1 MEVSHMEQESQL
13 SPQTI
18 LDLKILKHA
27 INEYNQLSDP
37 ADSDLSKL
45 QDSLA
50 DFNFSQ
56 KYQAVHAEVA
66 CKDSGDLF
74 NLYRKNC
81 NVTTAHLQK
90 HCTNKKA
97 FFYLKAEH
105 LAFDKFYSAHKN
117 AFPLY
122 NEFKTILGTICYYFW
137 DSLVWDNNGKPRSYF
152 AAQNPFSPV
161 FLSSFPIS
169 FSKESVSTNTGKT
182 KILNEL
188 KNCYFPSLSSFK
200 IYGTD
205 MKYFSFRIV
214 HVKSLSKA
222 INLFFWTLLRA
233 CNGHKFPA
241 QDEEKNPIS
250 RHIAWCIYENC
261 RKCSLLDI
269 ECHTS
274 VSCPYYRESS
284 IKKNRNRY

>member
-1 MEVSHMEQESQL
+1 MEPETQL
-13 SPQTI
+13 SPQTA

-27 INEYNQLSDP
+27 IEEYNQLSAP
-37 ADSDLSKL
+37 THSDFSKL
-45 QDSLA
+45 QDALD

-56 KYQAVHAEVA
+56 KYQAVHAEGP

-74 NLYRKNC
+74 NLYQKNC
-81 NVTTAHLQK
+81 NVTTAHLQT
-90 HCTNKKA
+90 HCASGKY
-97 FFYLKAEH
+97 FFYLKTEH
-105 LAFDKFYSAHKN
+105 LSFDKFYNAHKT
-117 AFPLY
+117 AFRLY
-122 NEFKTILGTICYYFW
+122 DEFKRVFSTVCYYFW
-137 DSLVWDNNGKPRSYF
+137 DNLVYDNKHARSHLF
-152 AAQNPFSPV
+152 PQNPFSPV
-161 FLSSFPIS
+161 FSLSPRFS

-205 MKYFSFRIV
+205 MKYFSFSIV
-214 HVKSLSKA
+214 YAKSLTKA
-222 INLFFWTLLRA
+222 INLFFWTLIRA
-233 CNGHKFPA
+233 CNGHKFPLQYERKA
-241 QDEEKNPIS
+241 PIS
-250 RHIAWCIYENC
+250 RHIAWCIYENR

-284 IKKNRNRY
+284 TKKNRNCY